1 MTRFS
6 TSTLLFLLAALSA
19 APLGINAQPATPPA
33 AKKTWYDTFR
43 IRGYAQLRYNGL
55 LQTNDALECD
65 QCDKSWG
72 GAGGLFI
79 RRARIVLQG
88 QVHPRV
94 AVYLQTDF
102 ASSVGGARNVA
113 QMRDWYADVALD
125 DSAEFRVRLG
135 QSKVPYSFENLQSSS
150 NRLPL
155 DRADPTNSAMAN
167 ERDIGVFFM
176 WAPSATGRLFSTLTS
191 EGLKGSGDYGAVA
204 FGVMNGQTANRPEA
218 NNSLHVTGRISY
230 PFTLGTQVIEP
241 GIAGYTGQYVVTADQ
256 RSDGVKGHA
265 DWSYIDQRALASLVL
280 YPKPFGVLAEY
291 NVGRGPEYNPVTDS
305 IETQRLS
312 GGFVT
317 LSYRWE
323 AGEHALF
330 PFARYQVYD
339 GGKKHERDAR
349 SYDVHDVE
357 IGVEWHPSA
366 TLEFVTEYYIGD
378 RRFEDRL
385 QPTNTQRGQLLRFQV
400 QVNY

>member
-1 MTRFS
+1 M
-6 TSTLLFLLAALSA
+6 LAALSVI
-19 APLGINAQPATPPA
+19 PLGISAQTTPAPPKA
-33 AKKTWYDTFR
+33 WYETLR

-55 LQTNDALECD
+55 LQTNDQLDCD

-72 GAGGLFI
+72 GTGGLFI

-102 ASSVGGARNVA
+102 ASSAGSARNIA
-113 QMRDWYADVALD
+113 QMRDWYADIALD
-125 DSAEFRVRLG
+125 DSAEFRVRVG

-155 DRADPTNSAMAN
+155 DRADPTNSALAN
-167 ERDIGVFFM
+167 ERDVGVFFM
-176 WAPSATGRLFSTLTS
+176 WAPSATRRLFRTLTS
-191 EGLKGSGDYGAVA
+191 DNLKGSGDYGVVAV
-204 FGVMNGQTANRPEA
+204 GVVNGQTANRPEA
-218 NNSLHVTGRISY
+218 NNSLHVTGRVSY
-230 PFTLGTQVIEP
+230 PFTVGTQVIEP
-241 GIAGYTGQYVVTADQ
+241 GIAGYTGRYVVAADQ
-256 RSDGVKGHA
+256 RSEGVKGHA
-265 DWSYIDQRALASLVL
+265 DWSYVDERALASLVL

-291 NVGRGPEYNPVTDS
+291 NVGRGPEYNPATDS
-305 IETQRLS
+305 IESQHLA

-317 LSYRWE
+317 LSYRLR
-323 AGEHALF
+323 AGEHTLL

-357 IGVEWHPSA
+357 FGVEWHPSA
-366 TLEFVTEYYIGD
+366 NLEFVTEYYIGD
-378 RRFEDRL
+378 RRYEDHMRPINRQRGRLLRL
-385 QPTNTQRGQLLRFQV
+385 QLQI
-400 QVNY
+400 NY